1 VGDGVEVLPEL
12 RQDLTTQLLAAALG
26 VARTVD
32 VLRTGQAAATAAGDT
47 TAAADLSAALDRLSA
62 VRGRLVGVADTL
74 TGERDGPAAESARDA
89 R

>member
-1 VGDGVEVLPEL
+1 MGDGVDVLPEL

-47 TAAADLSAALDRLSA
+47 AAAADLNAALDNLSD
-62 VRGRLVGVADTL
+62 VRGMLVGAADTL
-74 TGERDGPAAESARDA
+74 TGEGDEPCR
-89 R
+89 